1 MENEINKLIH
11 EAEFVLIGLGE
22 EFEQYKPINEK
33 KKEMTCN
40 CQEKANTEAE
50 ILDKEKE
57 FLKQN
62 NMAWIKPI
70 VKTEIWKTEYNRNK
84 LAVSNLAEFIY
95 HKNYFVVSLCTN
107 DITQNEIFDKTRV
120 VSPCGNLGLK
130 QCTKGCECN
139 LIHLSP
145 ENLEN
150 VRNYTKHHDYKQ
162 IEIGK
167 CEKCGMP
174 YSINNI
180 YNNEYDEAGYLNQW
194 SIYMN
199 WIQNTMNKKL
209 VVLELGVG
217 MNLPQVIRWPFEKAV
232 FYNKKASLIRVN
244 DKFYHMTE
252 ELKNQ
257 GYAIKKNAVDWLQNL
272 QSESE

>member
-1 MENEINKLIH
+1 MENEIYKLIH
-11 EAEFVLIGLGE
+11 EAEFVLVGLGE
-22 EFEQYKPINEK
+22 EFEQYKARVEK
-33 KKEMTCN
+33 NKEITYN
-40 CQEKANTEAE
+40 CQEKSNIEAE

-57 FLKQN
+57 VLKQN
-62 NMAWIKPI
+62 NMAWIQPI

-84 LAVSNLAEFIY
+84 LAVANLAECIQ

-107 DITQNEIFDKTRV
+107 GIAQNEIFDKTRV
-120 VSPCGNLGLK
+120 VSPCGNLELK
-130 QCTKGCECN
+130 QCTKGCEGN

-145 ENLEN
+145 KEQEN
-150 VRNYTKHHDYKQ
+150 VRNYTKHHEYKQ
-162 IEIGK
+162 LSIGI

-174 YSINNI
+174 YSMNNI
-180 YNNEYDEAGYLNQW
+180 YNNEYDESGYLNQW

-257 GYAIKKNAVDWLQNL
+257 GYAIKKDAVEWLL
-272 QSESE
+272 TL